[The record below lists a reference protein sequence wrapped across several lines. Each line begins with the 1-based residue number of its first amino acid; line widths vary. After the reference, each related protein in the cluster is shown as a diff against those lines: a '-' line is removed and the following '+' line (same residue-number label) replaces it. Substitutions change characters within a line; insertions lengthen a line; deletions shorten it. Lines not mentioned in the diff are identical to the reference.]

1 MPLVA
6 ICCLIFFF
14 FGYRLDGICLVLHF
28 SELNLSLIFGTFVF
42 KVDVLATADILTA
55 YLLVKVFVRLVGLRD
70 AMRFRVL
77 LIIIKQEFPSAVLLV
92 RIIWTRERELLIALL
107 VIRNQFVI

>member
-1 MPLVA
+1 M
-6 ICCLIFFF
+6 
-14 FGYRLDGICLVLHF
+14 HF
-28 SELNLSLIFGTFVF
+28 SQFNLSLILGIFVF
-42 KVDVLATADILTA
+42 EVNIFSTADILTA

-92 RIIWTRERELLIALL
+92 RIVWTRERELLIALL